1 MIESELI
8 TNYPITD
15 FSLFLIANIV
25 NLLVTGV
32 FIARA
37 RGFERTEYV
46 LGLAVVA
53 MALPIMTIV
62 VLNILHQRDWR
73 TIVLP
78 LPLILYCLVELLF
91 DYILKLDF
99 RNTGLIWLYIPIF
112 YLGLWGMIGYAFL
125 IGRMYGFITLVTYF
139 ISLLATWYG
148 HTR

>member
-1 MIESELI
+1 MI

-15 FSLFLIANIV
+15 FSLFLIANLV

-32 FIARA
+32 FIAR
-37 RGFERTEYV
+37 GKGYERTEYV

-53 MALPIMTIV
+53 LALPIIAIV
-62 VLNILHQRDWR
+62 ALNILHQRDLWM
-73 TIVLP
+73 IVLP

-125 IGRMYGFITLVTYF
+125 IGRIYGFITLVTYF
-139 ISLLATWYG
+139 ISLFATWYG

>member
-1 MIESELI
+1 MI

-15 FSLFLIANIV
+15 FSLFLIANLV

-32 FIARA
+32 FIAR
-37 RGFERTEYV
+37 GNGYEQTEYV

-53 MALPIMTIV
+53 MALPTMAFV
-62 VLNILHQRDWR
+62 VSNVIHQREWW

-78 LPLILYCLVELLF
+78 LPLILYCLVELLL
-91 DYILKLDF
+91 DYVLKLDF

-125 IGRMYGFITLVTYF
+125 V
-139 ISLLATWYG
+139 
-148 HTR
+148 

>member
-1 MIESELI
+1 MNFSE
-8 TNYPITD
+8 YPITD
-15 FSLFLIANIV
+15 FSLFLIANAV
-25 NLLVTGV
+25 NLLITGV
-32 FIARA
+32 FLARA

-53 MALPIMTIV
+53 MALPVITIV
-62 VLNILHQRDWR
+62 LLNIMHQRDFW

-78 LPLILYCLVELLF
+78 LPLILYCLVELLL

-99 RNTGLIWLYIPIF
+99 RNTGLVWLYIPIF

-125 IGRMYGFITLVTYF
+125 IGRIYGFITLATYF
-139 ISLLATWYG
+139 ISLFATCYG

>member
-1 MIESELI
+1 MMNFSE
-8 TNYPITD
+8 YPITD
-15 FSLFLIANIV
+15 FSLFLIANAV
-25 NLLVTGV
+25 NLLITGV
-32 FIARA
+32 FLARA

-53 MALPIMTIV
+53 MAMPVITIV
-62 VLNILHQRDWR
+62 LLNIMHQRDFW

-78 LPLILYCLVELLF
+78 LPLILYCLVELLL

-99 RNTGLIWLYIPIF
+99 RNTGLVWLYIPIF

-125 IGRMYGFITLVTYF
+125 IGRIYGFITLATYF
-139 ISLLATWYG
+139 ISLFATWYG

>member
-1 MIESELI
+1 MI
-8 TNYPITD
+8 TKYPTTD
-15 FSLFLIANIV
+15 FSLFLIANVV

-37 RGFERTEYV
+37 RGFERTEYK
-46 LGLAVVA
+46 LGLVVVA
-53 MALPIMTIV
+53 LALPVITIV
-62 VLNILHQRDWR
+62 VLNILHQRKWW

-99 RNTGLIWLYIPIF
+99 RNRGLVWLYIVIF

-125 IGRMYGFITLVTYF
+125 ICKIYGFITLATYF
-139 ISLLATWYG
+139 VSLFATWYG
-148 HTR
+148 HTRK

>member
-1 MIESELI
+1 MI

-15 FSLFLIANIV
+15 FLLFLIANAV

-32 FIARA
+32 FLARA
-37 RGFERTEYV
+37 RGFERTEYI

-53 MALPIMTIV
+53 LALPVITIV
-62 VLNILHQRDWR
+62 VLNIMHQRDWWM
-73 TIVLP
+73 IVLP
-78 LPLILYCLVELLF
+78 LPLILYCLVELLL

-99 RNTGLIWLYIPIF
+99 RNTGLVWLYITIF

-125 IGRMYGFITLVTYF
+125 IDRIYGFITLVTYF

>member
-1 MIESELI
+1 MI

-15 FSLFLIANIV
+15 LSLFLIANVV

-32 FIARA
+32 FIAR
-37 RGFERTEYV
+37 GKGYEQTEYV

-53 MALPIMTIV
+53 LAVPIMTIV
-62 VLNILHQRDWR
+62 VLNILHQRDWW
-73 TIVLP
+73 TIILP

-91 DYILKLDF
+91 DYLLKLDF

-112 YLGLWGMIGYAFL
+112 YRGLWGMIGYAFL
-125 IGRMYGFITLVTYF
+125 IGRSYGFITLATYF

>member
-1 MIESELI
+1 MI
-8 TNYPITD
+8 TNYPTTD
-15 FSLFLIANIV
+15 FSLLLIANFV

-32 FIARA
+32 FIAR
-37 RGFERTEYV
+37 GNGYERTEYV

-53 MALPIMTIV
+53 MALPTMTIV
-62 VLNILHQRDWR
+62 VLNIIHQREWW

-78 LPLILYCLVELLF
+78 LPLILFCLMELLL
-91 DYILKLDF
+91 DYVLKLDF

-125 IGRMYGFITLVTYF
+125 IGRIYGFITLATYF
-139 ISLLATWYG
+139 ISLVATWYG

>member
-1 MIESELI
+1 MI

-15 FSLFLIANIV
+15 FSLFLIANLG

-32 FIARA
+32 FIAR
-37 RGFERTEYV
+37 GKGYEHTEYI

-53 MALPIMTIV
+53 LALPVITIV
-62 VLNILHQRDWR
+62 VLNILQQRDWW

-78 LPLILYCLVELLF
+78 LPLILYCLVELLL

-99 RNTGLIWLYIPIF
+99 RYTGLIWLYIPIF

-125 IGRMYGFITLVTYF
+125 IGRQWGFITLVTYF
-139 ISLLATWYG
+139 ISLFATWYG
-148 HTR
+148 HAR